1 MKVYSIPE
9 NIAKTKISK
18 IKRIGILIIL
28 SLVAFGT
35 LILVLSTDTYFVA
48 IALAA
53 YLVGVIAG
61 FFLVLRQKEMYSR
74 MVNTIYR
81 LANDLLIKVDEK
93 NVSINIPF
101 DEITQ
106 IKRTT
111 TGIEVETN
119 FRYVSITD
127 LVENFEELE
136 SALKKAAN
144 NK

>member
-1 MKVYSIPE
+1 
-9 NIAKTKISK
+9 
-18 IKRIGILIIL
+18 
-28 SLVAFGT
+28 
-35 LILVLSTDTYFVA
+35 
-48 IALAA
+48 
-53 YLVGVIAG
+53 
-61 FFLVLRQKEMYSR
+61 MYSR